1 MSLFPWPE
9 IIWEAYFPSPKSG
22 NMAPQMSVPPSRR
35 KRQFEKCSVAVK
47 TLELL
52 GYFNSLWEQRG
63 NAVKVRTSL
72 EKPGHMAV
80 IPNQPANYVKSSV
93 ISEKLMN
100 QTPNTWSNIFMFS
113 KTFQLSLFKG
123 KLSLNSPLPS
133 PTAPISLALDSLAFL
148 PYSCQDTKSRPHFVR
163 RPKATL
169 PRVE

>member
-47 TLELL
+47 TVELL
-52 GYFNSLWEQRG
+52 GYFNSLWEQRDST
-63 NAVKVRTSL
+63 VKVRTSL

-80 IPNQPANYVKSSV
+80 ILISQPIMSKVPV

-100 QTPNTWSNIFMFS
+100 QTECLASYKYQPNLNFGARENIENIHS
-113 KTFQLSLFKG
+113 VRLHRSTGTKKSCSSSL
-123 KLSLNSPLPS
+123 
-133 PTAPISLALDSLAFL
+133 T
-148 PYSCQDTKSRPHFVR
+148 YH
-163 RPKATL
+163 
-169 PRVE
+169 

>member
-52 GYFNSLWEQRG
+52 GYFNSLWEQRD
-63 NAVKVRTSL
+63 NTVKVRTSL

-100 QTPNTWSNIFMFS
+100 QTECLASYKYQPNLNVYVCGGVHPTKYHQSRS
-113 KTFQLSLFKG
+113 
-123 KLSLNSPLPS
+123 KLSGW
-133 PTAPISLALDSLAFL
+133 
-148 PYSCQDTKSRPHFVR
+148 
-163 RPKATL
+163 
-169 PRVE
+169 

>member
-52 GYFNSLWEQRG
+52 GYFNSLWEQRD
-63 NAVKVRTSL
+63 NTVKVRTSL

-100 QTPNTWSNIFMFS
+100 QTECLASYKYQPNLNFGARENIENIHS
-113 KTFQLSLFKG
+113 VRLHRSTGTLKILQLQASLIIRKMEC
-123 KLSLNSPLPS
+123 LL
-133 PTAPISLALDSLAFL
+133 
-148 PYSCQDTKSRPHFVR
+148 
-163 RPKATL
+163 
-169 PRVE
+169 